1 MKFIT
6 RHIILYSIRTFLLV
20 FWLYVALDKLWEPSA
35 FRAALLRQPFPDPWA
50 DVLYWLL
57 PVGELILGLLFL
69 IPTRKRFRHILSP
82 LPFLLSAFLMLAF
95 TMYIGLGVA
104 GFYAQ
109 RPCGCASVFSGIS
122 WAWHL
127 VINIVLLGLSIVG
140 YHLIS
145 SHTPTDSNGPKHKEQ
160 QSSFHPFI
168 LLISVPLNHILVV
181 IGKRFPRRFA
191 VFPGRPV
198 CLNLNCTFV
207 VFP

>member
-35 FRAALLRQPFPDPWA
+35 FRAALLRQPFPDSWA
-50 DVLYWLL
+50 DELYWLL
-57 PVGELILGLLFL
+57 PAGELVLGLLFL
-69 IPTRKRFRHILSP
+69 VPANKLFRRILSP
-82 LPFLLSAFLMLAF
+82 LPFLLSAILMLAF
-95 TMYIGLGVA
+95 TVYIGLGVV

-127 VINIVLLGLSIVG
+127 VINIVLLGLSFIG
-140 YHLIS
+140 YHLAT
-145 SHTPTDSNGPKHKEQ
+145 SHTPTDSNGPKHNEQ
-160 QSSFHPFI
+160 QSSFHTFI
-168 LLISVPLNHILVV
+168 LLLSPPLYDTFVA

>member
-6 RHIILYSIRTFLLV
+6 RHIILYSIQTFLLV

-35 FRAALLRQPFPDPWA
+35 FRAALLRQPFPDSWA

-57 PVGELILGLLFL
+57 PVGELVLGLLFL
-69 IPTRKRFRHILSP
+69 VPTRKRFRRILSP

-95 TMYIGLGVA
+95 TVYIGLGVA

-140 YHLIS
+140 YDLVS

-160 QSSFHPFI
+160 QSSFHTFI
-168 LLISVPLNHILVV
+168 LLISVPLNDILVV

-198 CLNLNCTFV
+198 RLNLNYTFV
-207 VFP
+207 ACP